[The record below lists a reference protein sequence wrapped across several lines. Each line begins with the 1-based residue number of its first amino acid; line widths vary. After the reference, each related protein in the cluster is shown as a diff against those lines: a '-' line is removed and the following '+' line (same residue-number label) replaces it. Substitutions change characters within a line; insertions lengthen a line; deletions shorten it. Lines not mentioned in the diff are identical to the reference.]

1 MHMYIYT
8 LPSKPQVPHRR
19 SDPRLAE
26 AAVGGWIV
34 RYNLIK
40 KIWTSGDFGI
50 FRGPESNLLI
60 ISRDNCAYRMLL
72 LLSHFS
78 HVWLFTTLWTVA
90 CRDPPSM
97 GLSRQEY
104 WSELPGPPPGD
115 LPNPGIQPASLK
127 SPALAGGFFTTIA
140 TWEAPQVDLLRSTQC
155 TVVGAA
161 TAGSVI
167 STEVCKGLYC
177 ECP

>member
-1 MHMYIYT
+1 M
-8 LPSKPQVPHRR
+8 RWC
-19 SDPRLAE
+19 D
-26 AAVGGWIV
+26 
-34 RYNLIK
+34 NLIVIIISQVYALHLKLLQHQTSIINISQWRYKK
-40 KIWTSGDFGI
+40 KIITQFQLMGYEWSLKWGQEIKLTYKWVM
-50 FRGPESNLLI
+50 
-60 ISRDNCAYRMLL
+60 CAV
-72 LLSHFS
+72 LSHFS

-90 CRDPPSM
+90 CRNPPSM

-127 SPALAGGFFTTIA
+127 SPALAGGFFTTIP

-161 TAGSVI
+161 TAESVI
-167 STEVCKGLYC
+167 STEVCKGLYR

>member
-1 MHMYIYT
+1 MLYT
-8 LPSKPQVPHRR
+8 LNFYSTKHQ
-19 SDPRLAE
+19 L
-26 AAVGGWIV
+26 
-34 RYNLIK
+34 LIYLNEGTRK
-40 KIWTSGDFGI
+40 KKSPKFNWWAMSEVWSGD
-50 FRGPESNLLI
+50 RKLNWPYKWVM
-60 ISRDNCAYRMLL
+60 RAV
-72 LLSHFS
+72 LSHFS